1 MLALSVCAV
10 GLAPGMGVWVGSR
23 AAGMRGSRLVLSAS
37 PLTVDVAVIGGGPA
51 GYAMAALLGGRHE
64 HSVALV
70 DPRPDGTWPNNYGEW
85 RVEWEELSR
94 QLEMPELIEE
104 CIARSYA
111 VTDCF
116 FGGSFEMADETRT
129 RLEREYVQVDRIA
142 LKSLLTNRIE
152 EAPETT
158 VIAASLRSSTTA
170 PNLFDANL
178 SHDATGSHLTLSN
191 GDTVHAKLVVDA
203 TGFESKLVRRESIA
217 DANYWKELTPGY
229 QIAYGFNAICEPS
242 ASGGCGHAPYDPEA
256 MTLFDYRTDH
266 IAAADDPSWLE
277 DATSRP
283 SFMYVM
289 PQEKRD
295 DGGYEARPLVPASS
309 NIWSLRQVHLVCL
322 CFAHL
327 GRKNS
332 FSPLFPNVSHPFLP
346 YLKN

>member
-70 DPRPDGTWPNNYGEW
+70 DPKPDGTWPNNYGEW

-152 EAPETT
+152 ASPETT

-191 GDTVHAKLVVDA
+191 GDTVCGHTRPFHPSPTTPPPIFPPLLHFLPTPKTPPPPTPQTTLPPTPTLPPTRQFSPLHLPLPLPPPPTPLPKQVHAKLVVDA

-217 DANYWKELTPGY
+217 DANYWKELTPG
-229 QIAYGFNAICEPS
+229 
-242 ASGGCGHAPYDPEA
+242 
-256 MTLFDYRTDH
+256 
-266 IAAADDPSWLE
+266 
-277 DATSRP
+277 
-283 SFMYVM
+283 
-289 PQEKRD
+289 
-295 DGGYEARPLVPASS
+295 
-309 NIWSLRQVHLVCL
+309 
-322 CFAHL
+322 
-327 GRKNS
+327 
-332 FSPLFPNVSHPFLP
+332 
-346 YLKN
+346 

>member
-70 DPRPDGTWPNNYGEW
+70 DPKPDGTWPNNYGEW

-152 EAPETT
+152 ASPETT

-191 GDTVHAKLVVDA
+191 GDTV
-203 TGFESKLVRRESIA
+203 
-217 DANYWKELTPGY
+217 
-229 QIAYGFNAICEPS
+229 
-242 ASGGCGHAPYDPEA
+242 CGHTRPFHPSPTTPPLLPHDSPPTPPLLPHLSFPPCSISCLPPKLPPLLPPKPPYPPRLPSLLPGSSPPF
-256 MTLFDYRTDH
+256 TYPYPYPPLPPPSRNRCT
-266 IAAADDPSWLE
+266 PSWWSMRL
-277 DATSRP
+277 
-283 SFMYVM
+283 
-289 PQEKRD
+289 
-295 DGGYEARPLVPASS
+295 GS
-309 NIWSLRQVHLVCL
+309 NPNWSAGSLLLTQTI
-322 CFAHL
+322 
-327 GRKNS
+327 GRS
-332 FSPLFPNVSHPFLP
+332 
-346 YLKN
+346 